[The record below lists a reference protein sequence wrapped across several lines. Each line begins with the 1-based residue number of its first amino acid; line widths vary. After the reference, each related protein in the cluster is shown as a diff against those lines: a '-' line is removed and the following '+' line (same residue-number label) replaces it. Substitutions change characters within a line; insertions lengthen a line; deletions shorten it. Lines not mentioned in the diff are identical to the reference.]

1 MLKKS
6 VSGINNFLTYNYF
19 ENKFTFVFLKT
30 KTTIMKR
37 IILSI
42 ATLLTIGVISC
53 NTNSSNPKGVL
64 MSFFDALMKK
74 DIEGAK
80 KYATKDS
87 EAMLG
92 MIQMGMSMMPDSTKE
107 KTYDK
112 NNMEFG
118 DAKIEGD
125 KATVPVKDKKSGET
139 TNYTL
144 RKEGGSWKVAFDK
157 ATMTQMG
164 TDKMKEKGMDMNKGM
179 DSASKML
186 ENLNRM
192 SDSTSNLLDT
202 MHK

>member
-1 MLKKS
+1 MKK
-6 VSGINNFLTYNYF
+6 
-19 ENKFTFVFLKT
+19 
-30 KTTIMKR
+30 
-37 IILSI
+37 IILSAVI
-42 ATLLTIGVISC
+42 LFAFTMIGCKSG
-53 NTNSSNPKGVL
+53 SSDPRGVL
-64 MSFFDALMKK
+64 MNFMDALGKK

-92 MIQMGMSMMPDSTKE
+92 MIQMGMSMAPKDTKDS
-107 KTYDK
+107 TYDK

-125 KATVPVKDKKSGET
+125 KATVPVKNKKSGET

-144 RKEGGSWKVAFDK
+144 KKENGAWKVAFDK

-164 TDKMKEKGMDMNKGM
+164 TDKMKENGMDMNNAA

-186 ENLNRM
+186 QDMNQMQDTTNTR
-192 SDSTSNLLDT
+192 SDDDST
-202 MHK
+202 H